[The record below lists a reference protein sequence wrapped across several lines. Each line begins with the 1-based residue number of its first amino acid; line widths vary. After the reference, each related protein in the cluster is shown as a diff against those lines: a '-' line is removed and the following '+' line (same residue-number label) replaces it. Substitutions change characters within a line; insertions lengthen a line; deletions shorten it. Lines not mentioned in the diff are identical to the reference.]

1 MKNKEADT
9 ELESRLL
16 EILVHPCR
24 IEDIRRELPNAGKN
38 NLKNALDALVADG
51 RVMKN
56 KKNRFAV
63 SAHYG
68 CAAGTY
74 LATERA
80 FAFVAPDYPEGEA
93 KPDDLFIPP
102 NASGGA
108 WHGDRVLVKVSER
121 KNNRGRKEATV
132 IRVLGRA
139 GKELTGELVQR
150 GKAFFVQPTSK
161 KYPEIAVDKHD
172 LGEAAVGDCVAVSIS
187 HYGDEQFMPQ
197 GVVRADLGESGT
209 MEAAIAAVLHENGVY
224 DVFPN
229 ECSSR
234 RSPFRRRSIWA
245 PPASGSICATS

>member
-121 KNNRGRKEATV
+121 KNNRPQGSNRYP
-132 IRVLGRA
+132 RA
-139 GKELTGELVQR
+139 GTRRQGADRRTRAARQGIFRAADL
-150 GKAFFVQPTSK
+150 K
-161 KYPEIAVDKHD
+161 KVS
-172 LGEAAVGDCVAVSIS
+172 GDCGGQA
-187 HYGDEQFMPQ
+187 
-197 GVVRADLGESGT
+197 
-209 MEAAIAAVLHENGVY
+209 
-224 DVFPN
+224 
-229 ECSSR
+229 
-234 RSPFRRRSIWA
+234 
-245 PPASGSICATS
+245 

>member
-121 KNNRGRKEATV
+121 RNNRGRKEATV

-139 GKELTGELVQR
+139 GKELTGELVSKDECVGILSR
-150 GKAFFVQPTSK
+150 YAFEKLYSRLLLWKTETQQQCSILQLIQHSNQ
-161 KYPEIAVDKHD
+161 EDKCA
-172 LGEAAVGDCVAVSIS
+172 LSCV
-187 HYGDEQFMPQ
+187 
-197 GVVRADLGESGT
+197 
-209 MEAAIAAVLHENGVY
+209 
-224 DVFPN
+224 
-229 ECSSR
+229 
-234 RSPFRRRSIWA
+234 
-245 PPASGSICATS
+245 

>member
-74 LATERA
+74 LATERR
-80 FAFVAPDYPEGEA
+80 A
-93 KPDDLFIPP
+93 KPSRMI
-102 NASGGA
+102 
-108 WHGDRVLVKVSER
+108 
-121 KNNRGRKEATV
+121 
-132 IRVLGRA
+132 
-139 GKELTGELVQR
+139 
-150 GKAFFVQPTSK
+150 
-161 KYPEIAVDKHD
+161 
-172 LGEAAVGDCVAVSIS
+172 
-187 HYGDEQFMPQ
+187 
-197 GVVRADLGESGT
+197 
-209 MEAAIAAVLHENGVY
+209 
-224 DVFPN
+224 
-229 ECSSR
+229 CSSR
-234 RSPFRRRSIWA
+234 RMR
-245 PPASGSICATS
+245 PAVRGTATACSSR

>member
-93 KPDDLFIPP
+93 KPGPQGSNRYPRAGTRRQGADRRTRAARQGIFRAADLE
-102 NASGGA
+102 
-108 WHGDRVLVKVSER
+108 KVS
-121 KNNRGRKEATV
+121 
-132 IRVLGRA
+132 
-139 GKELTGELVQR
+139 
-150 GKAFFVQPTSK
+150 
-161 KYPEIAVDKHD
+161 
-172 LGEAAVGDCVAVSIS
+172 GDCGGQA
-187 HYGDEQFMPQ
+187 
-197 GVVRADLGESGT
+197 
-209 MEAAIAAVLHENGVY
+209 
-224 DVFPN
+224 
-229 ECSSR
+229 
-234 RSPFRRRSIWA
+234 
-245 PPASGSICATS
+245 